1 MKLKCSFLNDASPS
15 DFKLLLEAVL
25 KVNESTWSKVF
36 SKPWMADCLYWAINH
51 LFSEGTKQAQGCL
64 LPLHAA
70 LAYPL
75 GFASLWRTACVLA
88 LAVSVAEEPF
98 PGQLHY
104 LTKVKIKWLRDIWF
118 S

>member
-1 MKLKCSFLNDASPS
+1 M
-15 DFKLLLEAVL
+15 
-25 KVNESTWSKVF
+25 
-36 SKPWMADCLYWAINH
+36 
-51 LFSEGTKQAQGCL
+51 
-64 LPLHAA
+64 
-70 LAYPL
+70 
-75 GFASLWRTACVLA
+75 LA